1 MIKRNPLILGN
12 KSLEDITND
21 ICALIE
27 EVPGQKFLGL
37 LLSAKTLMLFYL
49 AVMGTI
55 VAKGMGLMGVNS
67 PVGWGTDIITFVF
80 YFIYEVRK
88 NSSNSSIIYCFGFPF
103 LAQ

>member
-37 LLSAKTLMLFYL
+37 LLSAKT
-49 AVMGTI
+49 
-55 VAKGMGLMGVNS
+55 
-67 PVGWGTDIITFVF
+67 
-80 YFIYEVRK
+80 
-88 NSSNSSIIYCFGFPF
+88 
-103 LAQ
+103 

>member
-80 YFIYEVRK
+80 WIGIGHAGTLI
-88 NSSNSSIIYCFGFPF
+88 SAILF
-103 LAQ
+103 LFRQKW